1 MFGYYSLTM
10 IEILP
15 EKLKELAY
23 ACPFPLYVVGG
34 TCREYLSSAFPI
46 KPDYDICAPVP
57 PEDFAAVAERLGFE
71 KCAVYKNTGT
81 VKLIAE
87 GEEYEF
93 TSFRSDKYV
102 RGVHTPAKIYF
113 TDDMELDARRR
124 DFTCNAVYFDIKAEK
139 FVDPLGGVDDIKR
152 KILRTVA
159 PAEKVF
165 GEDGLRLMRLA
176 RQCGTTGF
184 RPDGECM
191 DGARANCRL
200 ISDISAERIYA
211 ELRDM
216 LHADGKYGVKY
227 GQYAALCILRDTG
240 VLSVILPELALGA
253 GMTQRQDFHLH
264 DVLEHSLRCVMYA
277 PDDIRFAALLH
288 DVGKP
293 YCRITAG
300 TYHGHEVEG
309 VRIAGEICARLKAP
323 KKLTEETL
331 RLIELHMYDVD
342 CKARESKIRRMIVS
356 NRDIFFKLAE
366 LKQADYSACRDNLAE
381 APVIAKWR
389 KIYGDM
395 VAEKVPFNLRELKVR
410 GDELIA
416 EGIPREK
423 CGKVLSRLL
432 LECAAFPLLND
443 KKKLLLI
450 AKRVVRE
457 IE

>member
-1 MFGYYSLTM
+1 MRGF
-10 IEILP
+10 EAF
-15 EKLKELAY
+15 EVLKPIADAIAPHALY
-23 ACPFPLYVVGG
+23 AVGG
-34 TCREYLSSAFPI
+34 AVRDALRGRLAE
-46 KPDYDICAPVP
+46 KPDFDVCSDLSP
-57 PEDFAAVAERLGFE
+57 ERLAE
-71 KCAVYKNTGT
+71 T
-81 VKLIAE
+81 VKDKGMTVEFPHGGVASATIVF
-87 GEEYEF
+87 GELRCEY
-93 TSFRSDKYV
+93 TAFRRDEYAVGTGS
-102 RGVHTPAKIYF
+102 HTPIGYHLVS
-113 TDDMELDARRR
+113 TPQEDAPRR
-124 DFTCNAVYFDIKAEK
+124 DFRCNAVYWDVAKGTI
-139 FVDPLGGVDDIKR
+139 VDPLGGVDDIKR

-211 ELRDM
+211 ELRDI